1 MAIHGGKTQEER
13 IYAIDSFKSRKKD
26 VLVANDIA
34 SKGIDLQN
42 IQHVINYDMPNEIE
56 DYVHRIG
63 RTGRGG
69 STGIATT
76 FVDPT
81 TCSEAVLLDLK
92 LLLAEARQNI
102 PSFLSKLGEL
112 PSNAVPCSIC
122 GGLGHGIDKCPK
134 VSQSIIF
141 VVVLTIYRL
150 APWPPSNFLI
160 FVQIIMIVNINKLYL
175 EIYFKTTIYCQNLI
189 PQFNSSIPAATR
201 YFTLFLRMPL
211 DTDTNLRV
219 TVKFFNK
226 LTVSP
231 IPNC

>member
-34 SKGIDLQN
+34 SKGLDLQN
-42 IQHVINYDMPNEIE
+42 IQHIINYDMPNEIE

-81 TCSEAVLLDLK
+81 ICSEAVLLDLK
-92 LLLAEARQNI
+92 LLLAEAHQNI
-102 PSFLSKLGEL
+102 PPFLAAIASDPSFS
-112 PSNAVPCSIC
+112 VHPCSIC

-134 VSQSIIF
+134 VILFILFFGFYLPF
-141 VVVLTIYRL
+141 VDRRYG
-150 APWPPSNFLI
+150 
-160 FVQIIMIVNINKLYL
+160 
-175 EIYFKTTIYCQNLI
+175 FKTII
-189 PQFNSSIPAATR
+189 EHSSR
-201 YFTLFLRMPL
+201 
-211 DTDTNLRV
+211 
-219 TVKFFNK
+219 
-226 LTVSP
+226 
-231 IPNC
+231 